1 MPWTE
6 SSTALST
13 NKLVAINAQDA
24 LHITGFEPFLT
35 LNDANANNAQARLQ
49 NAGGNFVF
57 YTRSGLSAGSPT
69 VVFNTLDQ
77 PAGTPV
83 PSAIEI
89 HAQEGVQIVGFQPF
103 LTLADANAGFAKAS
117 LQNAGGNFNFYTRSG
132 LSAGSPTVVFNTLD
146 QPAGTPV
153 PSAIEIHAQ
162 DGVEVVGF
170 EPFITLADA
179 NAGFAKARIQ
189 NANGDIVFYAQ
200 GGITT
205 AIPAM
210 IIESATGNVHV
221 TGTIT
226 ADKDIILA
234 GADCAERFDVAG
246 EDHLEAGTVVVIDR
260 EGTLRESSSAY
271 DKRVA
276 GVVAGAGDYRPAIV
290 MGSRGVRSRRNARC
304 TRRKDVLQGRRVVR
318 LHRRRRSSYGLFD
331 TRPCHE
337 GERPESCFRRRDWEG
352 ASPAARRHGPHSD
365 SRRLAVALYGPCV
378 VVDALFDAKN

>member
-290 MGSRGVRSRRNARC
+290 MGSRGS
-304 TRRKDVLQGRRVVR
+304 D
-318 LHRRRRSSYGLFD
+318 
-331 TRPCHE
+331 
-337 GERPESCFRRRDWEG
+337 RDG
-352 ASPAARRHGPHSD
+352 T
-365 SRRLAVALYGPCV
+365 LVALVGKTYCKA
-378 VVDALFDAKN
+378 DASCGSIDVGDLLTASSTPGHAMKASDPNRAFGAVIGKALRPLHAGTGLIPILVALQ